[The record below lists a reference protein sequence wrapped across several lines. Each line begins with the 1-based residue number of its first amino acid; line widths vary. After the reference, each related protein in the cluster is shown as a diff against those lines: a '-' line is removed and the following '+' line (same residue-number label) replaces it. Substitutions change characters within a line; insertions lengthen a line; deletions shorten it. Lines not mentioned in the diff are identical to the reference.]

1 MFDAPTLD
9 KYDFYFSKDKQKV
22 IAVSTYAGRP
32 VRGVAICSPEDTYDV
47 WSGKVLAAARCN
59 QKVAEKRLK
68 RAEKKLR
75 EATAAFTQAQKHML
89 EMNDYY
95 EDARRSNFDAKK
107 QVNNILNEM

>member
-22 IAVSTYAGRP
+22 IAVSRYAGRP
-32 VRGVAICSPEDTYDV
+32 VKGIAKCSPEDTYDV

-75 EATAAFTQAQKHML
+75 EATAAFAQAQKYML

-95 EDARRSNFDAKK
+95 EDARRSSFDAKK
-107 QVNNILNEM
+107 QVKNLLNEM